1 MKSLFLNNL
10 AYYKRNLSYYFLIF
24 FLSFIFIGIKYLNI
38 YYIYLFLIILINNIQ
53 SRRYEYEK
61 RNNIDKYLS
70 ITPLKKEDIVNY
82 YFLETIILNLLV
94 FLITFFIRI
103 LLKDNS
109 INIKIFLIL
118 PLLFTLVDFNDFKV
132 TYTMDLEGV
141 RVIRFF
147 ITLIYII
154 AFLIILGYGRT
165 MAEKNLNILLIIVA
179 IVMLMLMIL
188 LYFKSIEKLKEGFED

>member
-188 LYFKSIEKLKEGFED
+188 LYFKSIEKLKDGFED